1 MENDGHDIIHL
12 GVGDPDLD
20 TPPSIVAAAVG
31 EMQRGRTHY
40 SPIPGETALR
50 NAVAQS
56 YADNMNVNVRPEQVT
71 IFPGAQAA
79 LFANL
84 LCLAGP
90 DDEVILLE
98 PFYATYEG
106 VAQAGGATIVTVALS
121 ANNGFQ
127 VDADQIIAA
136 ITPRTRVI
144 LANSPSN
151 PSGAVFGESSWRSLL
166 EICEVNGIW
175 LVSDEVYGELVFD
188 RSHTS
193 PLSVSNTN
201 QNVVVISSLSKSH
214 AMTGWRIGWSVSPL
228 ELSKHLA
235 NLSQCLLFG
244 VNQFTQDAATFAL
257 RSAQSEAANI
267 RQIFHDRRD
276 RFCDLLEKIDGLTV
290 HRPAGGMFAMVDVSA
305 LDVDGEEFANQL
317 LDECGVAVVPGFA
330 FGEST
335 RNFVRVGY
343 LQSNEKL
350 NEAANRISSCVN
362 RMRV

>member
-1 MENDGHDIIHL
+1 MESDGRDIIHL

-20 TPPSIVAAAVG
+20 TPPSIVAAAVR
-31 EMQRGRTHY
+31 ELQRGRTHY
-40 SPIPGETALR
+40 SPIPGEATLR
-50 NAVAQS
+50 EAVAQN
-56 YADNMNVNVRPEQVT
+56 YAATMNTNVNPGQVT

-79 LFANL
+79 LFASL

-90 DDEVILLE
+90 GDEVVLLE

-106 VAQAGGATIVTVALS
+106 VAQAGGASVVSVALS
-121 ANNGFQ
+121 AANGFQ
-127 VDADQIIAA
+127 LDADQIIAA
-136 ITPRTRVI
+136 ITPKTRVI

-151 PSGAVFGESSWRSLL
+151 PSGAVFNESSWRSLL
-166 EICEVNGIW
+166 KICFENDIW
-175 LVSDEVYGELVFD
+175 LISDEVYANLVFD
-188 RSHTS
+188 GSHTS
-193 PLSVSNTN
+193 PLNSTSSN

-228 ELSKHLA
+228 ALSTHLA

-257 RSAQSEAANI
+257 RSAQSDAANI
-267 RQIFHDRRD
+267 REIFHSRRN
-276 RFCDLLEKIDGLTV
+276 RFCSLLENIDGLTV

-305 LDVDGEEFANQL
+305 LNIDGEEFANQL
-317 LDECGVAVVPGFA
+317 LDKYGVAVVPGFA

-335 RNFVRVGY
+335 RNYVRVGY

-350 NEAANRISSCVN
+350 SEAAKRISSCLSN
-362 RMRV
+362 MRV